1 VNARVPDYRRPD
13 LGKLLLLAEMSL
25 RRNEVGRCLTQRAQ
39 HLVSIGRRHERTMCD
54 RDDLNAANVVYEVNL
69 AGSAAPKMEK
79 SATSFGVELEAF
91 EIAKVA
97 LLPGDGL
104 ELKTIPEDG
113 GELTLSALAPGEQR
127 IHGFKVAQSTSP
139 KAAVGLRLNV
149 AGCRPRAAGRLGD
162 S

>member
-1 VNARVPDYRRPD
+1 MAICPRADIRDGR
-13 LGKLLLLAEMSL
+13 LLAETSL
-25 RRNEVGRCLTQRAQ
+25 RRNEVGRCLAQRVQ

-54 RDDLNAANVVYEVNL
+54 RDDLNAANVVYEVKL
-69 AGSAAPKMEK
+69 AGSAAPMVET
-79 SATSFGVELEAF
+79 AAAAFGVELEAF
-91 EIAKVA
+91 EIAEVA

-139 KAAVGLRLNV
+139 KAAVDLRLNV
-149 AGCRPRAAGRLGD
+149 AEQRLRGAD
-162 S
+162 NA